1 MLERLQQLAEDAE
14 TLKSKLIL
22 VVASAGSG
30 KTDIL
35 SRLAESEGLPRVNVG
50 IELSRKLLPVPS
62 LQRSSE
68 VMPLLRDLMD
78 RSGSEK
84 FAIFDNIEILFEED
98 LHINPFDILRKL
110 AHARPIVAAWPGNFR
125 DGRLTY
131 ARTGHREHCEVPLD
145 GAVVFELN

>member
-1 MLERLQQLAEDAE
+1 MLERLQQLAEDAA

-22 VVASAGSG
+22 VVASTGGG
-30 KTDIL
+30 KTEIL

-68 VMPLLRDLMD
+68 VMPLLRELMD
-78 RSGSEK
+78 QNGSEK
-84 FAIFDNIEILFEED
+84 CAIFDNIEILFEED
-98 LHINPFDILRKL
+98 LRINPFDVLRKL
-110 AHARPIVAAWPGNFR
+110 AHARPLVAAWPGDFR

>member
-1 MLERLQQLAEDAE
+1 MLERLQQLAEDAA

-22 VVASAGSG
+22 AVANIAGG
-30 KTDIL
+30 KTEIL
-35 SRLAESEGLPRVNVG
+35 SRLAESKGLPRINVG

-68 VMPLLRDLMD
+68 VMPLLRELMD
-78 RSGSEK
+78 QNGSEK
-84 FAIFDNIEILFEED
+84 CAIFDNIEILFEED
-98 LHINPFDILRKL
+98 LRINPFDVLRKL
-110 AHARPIVAAWPGNFR
+110 AHARPLVAAWPGDFR

>member
-1 MLERLQQLAEDAE
+1 MLERLQQLAEDAA

-22 VVASAGSG
+22 VVASAGGG
-30 KTDIL
+30 KTEIL
-35 SRLAESEGLPRVNVG
+35 SRLAESEGLPRINVG

-68 VMPLLRDLMD
+68 VMPLLRELMD
-78 RSGSEK
+78 QNGSEK
-84 FAIFDNIEILFEED
+84 CAIFDNIEILFEED
-98 LHINPFDILRKL
+98 LRINPFDVLRKL
-110 AHARPIVAAWPGNFR
+110 AHARPLVAAWPGDFR

-131 ARTGHREHCEVPLD
+131 ARAGHREHCEVPLD